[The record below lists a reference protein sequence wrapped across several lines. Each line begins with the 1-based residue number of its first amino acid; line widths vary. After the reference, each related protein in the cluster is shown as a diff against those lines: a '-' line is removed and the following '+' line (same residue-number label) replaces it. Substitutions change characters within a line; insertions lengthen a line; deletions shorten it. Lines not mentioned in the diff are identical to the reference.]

1 MQSNEKWHIKGELM
15 LSCNCTVFC
24 PCVLSL
30 GKHPPTEGYC
40 QTWAGMR
47 IDAGA
52 YGEVDLGDINLG
64 LVIEIPGQMSRGN
77 WAAGVFIDNK
87 ASVYQVKALTRI
99 LSGQA
104 RGTTHLLSILVGRFL
119 GVWQEDVR
127 YEVDGDIRRFSI
139 PKIVDGEIRPVPG
152 IKPGTL
158 TTIENSQYWIGPQ
171 IIVAQAAKSRFRFQ
185 GRNWDFQGRSAE
197 ICKVDWKGP

>member
-1 MQSNEKWHIKGELM
+1 MQANEPWHIKGELM

-47 IDAGA
+47 IDSGA
-52 YGEVDLGDINLG
+52 FGEVDLGNINLG

-77 WAAGVFIDNK
+77 WSAGVFIDNS

-127 YEVDGDIRRFSI
+127 YEVEGDVRRFTI

-152 IKPGTL
+152 VRPGTL

-171 IIVAQAAKSRFRFQ
+171 IIIAQAAKSRFRFQ